1 MREAAEDPVDHARTF
16 RPHAGETLTDR
27 ASWPGLALVAIGITS
42 VVLGL
47 TAAGY
52 QLYGWA
58 AIAGVSALAFF
69 VLGWLWLHIERKR
82 IRVMEA
88 QWHQE
93 HSEPHHD

>member
-1 MREAAEDPVDHARTF
+1 MGEASDDPVDHARTF

-27 ASWPGLALVAIGITS
+27 AAWPGLAFIALGITA

-52 QLYGWA
+52 RLYGWVS
-58 AIAGVSALAFF
+58 IAGVSALAFF
-69 VLGWLWLHIERKR
+69 FVGWLWLHVERKR
-82 IRVMEA
+82 IRQMES

-93 HSEPHHD
+93 HSEPRHD